1 MFNLSEHFFFD
12 FLENFRLVAC
22 REPVLREDMQGRA
35 RGAERAVHENFVVE
49 TAFEFIDAFHGRF
62 DVGDVAVAAGVLVLH
77 VDFEDGA
84 FEPFLFHFNV
94 WGAYRP
100 EKFGS
105 GLFKP
110 DGVGGVVDNSHRVGF
125 CETHFDMCRIYKF
138 FFHGI
143 KYNQFVNMNVIAF
156 QNNWLYSKQ
165 TIWKVL

>member
-1 MFNLSEHFFFD
+1 MRVKRGCGALPEDFFFD
-12 FLENFRLVAC
+12 FLEALGLVAC
-22 REPVLREDMQGRA
+22 REPVFREYMQGRTC
-35 RGAERAVHENFVVE
+35 GAERAVHENFVVE
-49 TAFEFIDAFHGRF
+49 TALELVDAFHGGF

-84 FEPFLFHFNV
+84 FEPFLFHFYIG
-94 WGAYRP
+94 GAYRP

-110 DGVGGVVDNSHRVGF
+110 DGVGGVVYHSHGVGF

-143 KYNQFVNMNVIAF
+143 KYNQYREYERCR
-156 QNNWLYSKQ
+156 LPK
-165 TIWKVL
+165 